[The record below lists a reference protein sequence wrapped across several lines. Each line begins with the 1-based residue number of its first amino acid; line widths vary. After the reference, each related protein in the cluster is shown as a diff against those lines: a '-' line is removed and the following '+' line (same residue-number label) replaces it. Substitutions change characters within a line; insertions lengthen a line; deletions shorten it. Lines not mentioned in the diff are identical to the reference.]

1 MLLIFN
7 IGGMFFAYGR
17 ERISPLRGRRIPA
30 DAPLRGLLASLRQKT
45 LFVDFLKAARCAA
58 LKNLRLGTPS
68 GRSKT
73 SAHCVALKDLCFLRS
88 LGLVFRDRA
97 RGAMTSGSCVFCV
110 ILCSP

>member
-7 IGGMFFAYGR
+7 IRGMFFVYRR

-30 DAPLRGLLASLRQKT
+30 DAPLRGLLASLRQKI

-73 SAHCVALKDLCFLRS
+73 SAHCVAQKDLCFLRS
-88 LGLVFRDRA
+88 
-97 RGAMTSGSCVFCV
+97 
-110 ILCSP
+110 